1 MGSSIGY
8 IATGCPTMLFLLTIR
23 KNNTS
28 GHAKIE
34 FEQEQIRKSML
45 EILSGDK
52 GFPITL
58 ISDDKA
64 IEKQE
69 ELQSTMLVYYKN
81 QIEHNPNNN

>member
-1 MGSSIGY
+1 
-8 IATGCPTMLFLLTIR
+8 
-23 KNNTS
+23 
-28 GHAKIE
+28 
-34 FEQEQIRKSML
+34 ML